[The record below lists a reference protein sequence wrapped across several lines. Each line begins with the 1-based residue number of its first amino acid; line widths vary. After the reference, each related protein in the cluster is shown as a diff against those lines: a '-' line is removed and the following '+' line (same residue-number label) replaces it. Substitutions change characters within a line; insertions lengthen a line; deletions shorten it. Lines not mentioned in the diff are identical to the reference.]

1 MTQSN
6 NGQQAVVIIEH
17 EGGLYNLYLS
27 DVGGVYYSLSLRD
40 LVVERGTPDLEQV
53 GGGGEVE
60 WGREGGDGRRERGRW
75 RGEGGRKGMRRWGSE
90 GK

>member
-6 NGQQAVVIIEH
+6 NGLQAVVIIEH

-27 DVGGVYYSLSLRD
+27 DVSGVYYSLSLRD

-53 GGGGEVE
+53 GGERWSGGGREVME
-60 WGREGGDGRRERGRW
+60 GGREGGG
-75 RGEGGRKGMRRWGSE
+75 GGRE
-90 GK
+90 GEKE